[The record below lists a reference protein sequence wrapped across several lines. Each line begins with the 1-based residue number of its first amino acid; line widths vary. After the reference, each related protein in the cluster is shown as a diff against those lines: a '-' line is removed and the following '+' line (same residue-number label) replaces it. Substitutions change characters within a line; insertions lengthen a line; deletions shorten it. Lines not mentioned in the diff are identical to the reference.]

1 MLKIYEEIK
10 EYEND
15 NLIDALLEGMEYF
28 MNLIDEEENQCGI
41 L

>member
-10 EYEND
+10 EYENN
-15 NLIDALLEGMEYF
+15 NLIDALLEGMEYI
-28 MNLIDEEENQCGI
+28 MNLIEDEENQCGI

>member
-15 NLIDALLEGMEYF
+15 NLIDDLLEGMEYI
-28 MNLIDEEENQCGI
+28 MNLIEDEEN
-41 L
+41 